1 MQPVPRRLLM
11 VLIAATTTTLVIAAL
26 LGGVLLGRPSAAP
39 AAPPVNVRLTSSNAP
54 VVSNDATVSVTG
66 TGTVEGA
73 PDTLTLQL
81 GISATGSSAVG
92 ALAQAN
98 TEMAAL
104 ERAFSPVSKKQLQT
118 SGLNLGANYNQYGEI
133 TGYSAS
139 EQLTVVMHDIALAGR
154 LIDDAAAAAGNFAQ
168 INGISFS
175 ISNSSALLAQARAQA
190 MQAAHTEAAQLAAGA
205 GVTLGQLKSVTD
217 QPQQSQ
223 PAYQFG
229 PDQSL
234 AASAKT
240 VPLEAGQQALTVQV
254 SVVYD
259 LVQ

>member
-1 MQPVPRRLLM
+1 
-11 VLIAATTTTLVIAAL
+11 
-26 LGGVLLGRPSAAP
+26 
-39 AAPPVNVRLTSSNAP
+39 LTSSNAP
-54 VVSNDATVSVTG
+54 VVSNDATISVTG
-66 TGTVEGA
+66 TGTVQGA
-73 PDTLTLQL
+73 PDTLTLQI
-81 GISATGSSAVG
+81 GISANGQSAVG
-92 ALAQAN
+92 ALNQAN
-98 TEMAAL
+98 IEMAAL
-104 ERAFSPVSKKQLQT
+104 ERAFHPVAKSQLQT
-118 SGLNLGANYNQYGEI
+118 SGLNLGASYNKYGAI

-217 QPQQSQ
+217 QEQGSEPPQSYT
-223 PAYQFG
+223 PVTFN
-229 PDQSL
+229 S
-234 AASAKT
+234 AAGA
-240 VPLEAGQQALTVQV
+240 VPLEAGRQALSVQV
-254 SVVYD
+254 TVVYD